1 MSGLQKHN
9 QAHHAAPARWLSI
22 VGIGEDGLDGLSA
35 AAKRL
40 INDAELVIGGRRQ
53 LDLAET
59 LVRNEMV
66 WPSPLLSAV
75 PEILAKRGRPICVLA
90 SGDPFSYGIGATL
103 AAHIPAEEMLCL
115 PAPSAFSLAA
125 NHVAWPLQT
134 TVCVSLHGRPLEHII
149 PHLQPGA
156 RILAL
161 SWDARTPMAVS
172 KLLCE
177 RGMPGSQITVMERLG
192 GPNERVR
199 TASAEQACFE
209 GCNALNILAIEIKAG
224 LNAVIIPRAQGLS
237 DDMFEHEGQITKRE
251 VRAITLSSLAPRTG
265 ELLWDIGAGSGSIS
279 VEWMLSDTQNRA
291 IAIEL
296 RDDRAALCARNA
308 AALGVPS
315 LRVVKGSAPVAL
327 DGLETPDAIFIG
339 GGASDAVLAAAIKA
353 LRVGGRLVANAVTLE
368 TESRLVAQHAQR
380 GGSLTQIA
388 ISRAEP
394 LGSSSAWRPAMTVT
408 QWVWTKT

>member
-9 QAHHAAPARWLSI
+9 QAHHAAPTRWLSI

-53 LDLAET
+53 LDLAAA
-59 LVRNEMV
+59 LVQNEMV

-125 NHVAWPLQT
+125 NHIAWPLQT

-161 SWDARTPMAVS
+161 SWDARTPLAVS
-172 KLLCE
+172 KLLCD

-199 TASAEQACFE
+199 TASAEQPCFE

-279 VEWMLSDTQNRA
+279 VLPTKRTRTSRS
-291 IAIEL
+291 
-296 RDDRAALCARNA
+296 A
-308 AALGVPS
+308 AALGVPN
-315 LRVVKGSAPVAL
+315 LRVVNGSAPVAL

-339 GGASDAVLAAAIKA
+339 GGATDAVLAAAIKA

-388 ISRAEP
+388 IKRAEA